1 VTVYDSLRALVMA
14 GGIGEEERVA
24 ESYLARELG
33 VSRTPVREA
42 LQRLEGDGLVMAQGR
57 GIRLR
62 TLRAN
67 ELAQLYS
74 ARAALEGWAAHEVA
88 QRVARGEVAPAQLA
102 TLGTL
107 AGDAHMLTSSG
118 DLTRAV
124 EANRAFH
131 EAIVAL
137 ADNAVISETLRRWWD
152 QIVISTR
159 RSLKSP
165 ARIHQVQSEHDAL
178 LLAVRAGD
186 SAAAR
191 TAAEAHIL
199 RTRDALNRDHTQHQ
213 E

>member
-14 GGIGEEERVA
+14 GGIGDEERVA
-24 ESYLARELG
+24 ESHLARELG

-62 TLRAN
+62 TLRAH

-74 ARAALEGWAAHEVA
+74 ARAALEGWAACEVA
-88 QRVARGEVAPAQLA
+88 QRVARGELAPAQLA
-102 TLGTL
+102 TLDTL
-107 AGDAHMLTSSG
+107 ADETHTLTSSG
-118 DLTRAV
+118 DLARAV

-137 ADNAVISETLRRWWD
+137 ADNAVITETLRRWWD